1 MNQEKAD
8 KAHTLIEHR
17 RRVEADLH
25 ELHEIT
31 AVDTF
36 THDRLAAV
44 SYRIEKAMRRGSI
57 FNKPEDE
64 EILIDHI
71 RDGIEAV
78 AVRYHKEI
86 EEINRKIENL

>member
-1 MNQEKAD
+1 M
-8 KAHTLIEHR
+8 LIEHR
-17 RRVEADLH
+17 RRVEADLR

-31 AVDTF
+31 AVETF

-44 SYRIEKAMRRGSI
+44 SYRLETALKRGI
-57 FNKPEDE
+57 LFTKPEDE

-71 RDGIEAV
+71 REGIDAI

-86 EEINRKIENL
+86 EEINRKIESI